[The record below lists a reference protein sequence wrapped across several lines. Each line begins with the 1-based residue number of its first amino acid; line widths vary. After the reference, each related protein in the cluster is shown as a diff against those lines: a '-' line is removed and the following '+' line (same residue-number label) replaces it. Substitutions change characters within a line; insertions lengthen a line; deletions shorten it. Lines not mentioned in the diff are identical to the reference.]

1 MRKFQRVCV
10 FCASSPGTD
19 PEITDTTIEL
29 GELLVDRDIE
39 LVYGGGAVGLMG
51 LIADTVMS
59 RGGRVTGIIP
69 TDLFDDEV
77 GHGSLTALEKV
88 DSMHTRKALMYD
100 MSDAF
105 IALPGGFGTLDELA
119 ETLTW
124 NQLGIMAKP
133 VGLLNVNGFWQPFLD
148 QLDMMVDRTI
158 LKPSN
163 RQILLAH
170 RDPAALLDALSRHRT
185 STESK
190 WDLTPTEGGPLTRKQ
205 SDAQHP
211 ADSTFGITDSSD
223 NTDDYIEEIR
233 GR

>member
-19 PEITDTTIEL
+19 PEITEATIEL
-29 GELLVDRDIE
+29 GKLLVERDIE

-77 GHGSLTALEKV
+77 GHESLTALEKV
-88 DSMHTRKALMYD
+88 DSMHTRKALMYE

-133 VGLLNVNGFWQPFLD
+133 VGVLNVNGFWTPLLD
-148 QLDMMVDRTI
+148 QFDRMVDRTI

-163 RQILLAH
+163 RQTLLAE
-170 RDPAALLDALSRHRT
+170 DCPVALLDALANHSN
-185 STESK
+185 
-190 WDLTPTEGGPLTRKQ
+190 
-205 SDAQHP
+205 
-211 ADSTFGITDSSD
+211 SSD
-223 NTDDYIEEIR
+223 PKWIR
-233 GR
+233 A

>member
-19 PEITDTTIEL
+19 PEITDATIEL

-77 GHGSLTALEKV
+77 GHESLTALEKV
-88 DSMHTRKALMYD
+88 DSMHTRKALMYEL
-100 MSDAF
+100 SDAF

-133 VGLLNVNGFWQPFLD
+133 VGVLNVNGFWTPLLEQFD
-148 QLDMMVDRTI
+148 KMVDRTI

-163 RQILLAH
+163 RRTLVAE
-170 RDPAALLDALSRHRT
+170 DCPVALLDALANHSN
-185 STESK
+185 
-190 WDLTPTEGGPLTRKQ
+190 
-205 SDAQHP
+205 
-211 ADSTFGITDSSD
+211 SSD
-223 NTDDYIEEIR
+223 PKWIR
-233 GR
+233 A

>member
-1 MRKFQRVCV
+1 MQEFQRVCV

-19 PEITDTTIEL
+19 PEITAATVEL
-29 GELLVDRDIE
+29 GKLLVERDIE

-51 LIADTVMS
+51 LIANTVMS
-59 RGGRVTGIIP
+59 GGGRVTGVIP

-77 GHGSLTALEKV
+77 GHESLTALERV
-88 DSMHTRKALMYD
+88 DSMHTRKAMMYE

-133 VGLLNVNGFWQPFLD
+133 VGVLNINGFWQPLLD
-148 QLDMMVDRTI
+148 QFDTMVNRTI

-163 RQILLAH
+163 RQTLLAEEC
-170 RDPAALLDALSRHRT
+170 PAVLLDALANHSN
-185 STESK
+185 SLDPK
-190 WDLTPTEGGPLTRKQ
+190 WIR
-205 SDAQHP
+205 
-211 ADSTFGITDSSD
+211 DSSRLMP
-223 NTDDYIEEIR
+223 TLGPSMAPRKTHE
-233 GR
+233 